1 MKEDGLGLAT
11 LETGVSQERKCIT
24 LCYLV
29 LLLQLPNTR
38 VVLLLKESMHC
49 LVGITPCYLLL
60 QKSGGGIHGG
70 SVSR

>member
-1 MKEDGLGLAT
+1 MKEDGLGLAA

-29 LLLQLPNTR
+29 LSFTTAQ
-38 VVLLLKESMHC
+38 H
-49 LVGITPCYLLL
+49 
-60 QKSGGGIHGG
+60 KSGGDIHGG

>member
-38 VVLLLKESMHC
+38 VVAVFMEEASA
-49 LVGITPCYLLL
+49 GE
-60 QKSGGGIHGG
+60 QQRGFRQN
-70 SVSR
+70 SVA